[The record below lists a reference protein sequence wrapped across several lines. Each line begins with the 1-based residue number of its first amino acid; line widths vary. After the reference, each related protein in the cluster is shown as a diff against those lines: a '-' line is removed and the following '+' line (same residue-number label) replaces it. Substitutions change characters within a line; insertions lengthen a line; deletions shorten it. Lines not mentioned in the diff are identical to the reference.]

1 MKWNCH
7 LHMKNNVLR
16 QPVTVFYLRWPLWWW
31 QCKMGGMFLTSEKHK
46 WRQFAELKSA
56 NSAKPKDGE
65 HYSCWSMTNKMALSV
80 ELMKPPY
87 RMIHQHYRSCPY
99 HWDDSFRNKVFLS
112 SRRWH
117 AFSGRSYLIPN
128 GTFPSHKQKWHCIT
142 PEGGSKMD
150 LQTRIK

>member
-1 MKWNCH
+1 MKLPPAHEKQCFTSTSNS
-7 LHMKNNVLR
+7 VLSTL
-16 QPVTVFYLRWPLWWW
+16 TVMVMTV
-31 QCKMGGMFLTSEKHK
+31 QNGGMFLTSEKHK

-80 ELMKPPY
+80 ELTKPPY
-87 RMIHQHYRSCPY
+87 WMIHQHYRSCPY

-142 PEGGSKMD
+142 PEGGSTMD